1 MDYLS
6 QKIKSAPKIECSLGL
21 HKRIMRRALY
31 EQLRYPLWILIAI
44 VSTRIVADVWQILNH
59 SFTKVLNSFIE
70 SFGISPSGIAHITQ
84 GIAAKAMLHPDLLAA
99 LIIDFCLI
107 SFIMYMLNVV
117 KRTNT
122 HVYRGKLYKLYLYPT
137 LWLKQVGRMFRIAS

>member
-6 QKIKSAPKIECSLGL
+6 QKIKSAPKIDCSLEL

-44 VSTRIVADVWQILNH
+44 ASTRVIADVWQILNH
-59 SFTKVLNSFIE
+59 SFTKVMNSFVE
-70 SFGISPSGIAHITQ
+70 SFGISPSGITQIMQ

-99 LIIDFCLI
+99 LVIDFCLI
-107 SFIMYMLNVV
+107 SFIMYMLNII

-122 HVYRGKLYKLYLYPT
+122 HVYRGTLYKLYLYPT
-137 LWLKQVGRMFRIAS
+137 VLLKQVGRMFRIAS

>member
-6 QKIKSAPKIECSLGL
+6 QKIKSAPKIECSLEL

-44 VSTRIVADVWQILNH
+44 ATTRIAADVWQILNH
-59 SFTKVLNSFIE
+59 SFTKVINSFVE
-70 SFGISPSGIAHITQ
+70 SFGIGPSGIAQITQ
-84 GIAAKAMLHPDLLAA
+84 GIVAKALLHPDLLAA
-99 LIIDFCLI
+99 ILIDVCLVG
-107 SFIMYMLNVV
+107 FITYMLNVI

-122 HVYRGKLYKLYLYPT
+122 QVNHGTLYKLYLYPT
-137 LWLKQVGRMFRIAS
+137 IWVKSVGRMFRIAS